1 MYLLILDWTDN
12 SIEVVRNIPENL
24 WDEENE
30 EPDEGAI
37 MDFLWEK
44 CHRFIDDIQWKIV
57 SEDDAL
63 IFATYREDG
72 TVSTDAVDLFGQ
84 HF

>member
-30 EPDEGAI
+30 EPNEGAI
-37 MDFLWEK
+37 IDFLWEK
-44 CHRFIDDIQWKIV
+44 CHCFIDDIQWKIIN
-57 SEDDAL
+57 EDDPIIYKTYMKDGSIRDDGHEDFGS
-63 IFATYREDG
+63 IF
-72 TVSTDAVDLFGQ
+72 
-84 HF
+84 